1 MSATGKKIHL
11 GCGKRYI
18 PGFVHVDLADFAHID
33 YQHRIDR
40 LPMFEDNSASLIY
53 SCHSFEYFDRQQAK
67 EVLAEWRRV
76 LEPEGVLRLAV
87 PDFEALIKVYE
98 KFGDLNRVLGPLYGR
113 WAVPSSNPD
122 SLIYHRTVYDF
133 NSLQDLLIQNGFS
146 EVRRYDW
153 RNTVHKDYDDYSQSY
168 VPHMDKDRG
177 ILISL
182 NVEGVKE

>member
-113 WAVPSSNPD
+113 WAVPSSNSD